1 MAAAAVAAS
10 GFRVRNRRS
19 RHAAVVEVAL
29 LLVILL
35 AMVLASLAVWD
46 SGSVGQTPLW
56 RGGGGG
62 GGGGAIAPP
71 PPPERD
77 TSFQLRPQQQ
87 HHQPYSLP
95 VFDLLRALLTEH
107 RESQLILLQHS

>member
-10 GFRVRNRRS
+10 GFIFRNRRS

-35 AMVLASLAVWD
+35 AMLLASLVVWD
-46 SGSVGQTPLW
+46 RGSVGQIPLW
-56 RGGGGG
+56 RG
-62 GGGGAIAPP
+62 AIARP